1 MISISSCQVFRCLLS
16 FCIIKINNSCSNI
29 SRLFCASSS
38 GTAVSDTR
46 ASIFPFSKTDR
57 SGCLCGSAPA
67 EDPALQSP
75 ASRSQIACF
84 RVDIIC
90 LRIRHI
96 GFKRLRRVDEF
107 DVAPRRC
114 NILIRLHI
122 ARELQTVRMR
132 SKCDHPVFRIL
143 RHFLPDQRVSLFPP
157 SAPVPAPG
165 G

>member
-1 MISISSCQVFRCLLS
+1 MSIELLHH
-16 FCIIKINNSCSNI
+16 KINTPAQTFPDCSALLLPAPLCRI
-29 SRLFCASSS
+29 PAQAYFHFQKQIGQAASADLLPQKIQ
-38 GTAVSDTR
+38 T
-46 ASIFPFSKTDR
+46 P
-57 SGCLCGSAPA
+57 L
-67 EDPALQSP
+67 P

-132 SKCDHPVFRIL
+132 SKCDHPVSGSCDTSCQISVFPFSSIRACSCARWLTRPLFR
-143 RHFLPDQRVSLFPP
+143 R
-157 SAPVPAPG
+157 
-165 G
+165 

>member
-1 MISISSCQVFRCLLS
+1 MSIKLLHH
-16 FCIIKINNSCSNI
+16 KINTPAQTVPDCSALLPPAPLCRI
-29 SRLFCASSS
+29 PAQAYFHFQKQIGQAASADQLPQKIQ
-38 GTAVSDTR
+38 T
-46 ASIFPFSKTDR
+46 P
-57 SGCLCGSAPA
+57 L
-67 EDPALQSP
+67 P

-122 ARELQTVRMR
+122 ARELQTIRMR

-143 RHFLPDQRVSLFPP
+143 RHFLPDQRISF
-157 SAPVPAPG
+157 SSIRACSCAR
-165 G
+165 